1 MAGNTKYKNTFNKKN
16 YDRIQIMVKKGYKE
30 TIKIYCDKHKISITN
45 FIVSA
50 IDDKLKD
57 LKIN

>member
-1 MAGNTKYKNTFNKKN
+1 MSGDTKYKNTFNKEN
-16 YDRIQIMVKKGYKE
+16 YDRIQLMVKKGYKE

-50 IDDKLKD
+50 IEDKLKED
-57 LKIN
+57 EIN